1 VPSSP
6 PGFPHRPITQV
17 RSDMDHLIH
26 AFKFGAT
33 APRLITIDVPPSP
46 GAALAGTLEAPH
58 AEPPAPA
65 PAPEEKA
72 TFVVGTG
79 VRRLTMAS
87 PSTEDGAG
95 SYTRLDPSV
104 ALAVGRRD
112 QIAASHARPGKRA
125 SSKRSKLARLLH
137 RNAVPASFARC

>member
-1 VPSSP
+1 
-6 PGFPHRPITQV
+6 
-17 RSDMDHLIH
+17 MDHLIH

-46 GAALAGTLEAPH
+46 GATLAGTLEAPN
-58 AEPPAPA
+58 AEPPASA
-65 PAPEEKA
+65 PGDRERQEEKA

-87 PSTEDGAG
+87 PVTEDRAG

-112 QIAASHARPGKRA
+112 QIAVHARPGKRT
-125 SSKRSKLARLLH
+125 SSRRSKLARLLH
-137 RNAVPASFARC
+137 RNTVPASFARC